1 MNIFISGSTSIL
13 ASTIIESYFSRE
25 ATLFILDDIPTDEHD
40 IATALTSVT
49 SGQAMDVVMILDGD
63 EIFNTPIT
71 KRHLKTAPAR
81 KIQQTTAICRYF
93 SDQSVKP
100 NTLLLASS
108 VSIYETVELSTSA
121 ENSRF
126 GNSFVANYFR
136 DLESATK
143 SAEVSGIRVL
153 HLRFGNILSRLSLPA
168 YPKLPFYQNH
178 ITTMWQDKK
187 CWTSWISREDA
198 ARAIYFLLENT
209 NITSPVNV
217 TSGRAVLKKDFLAIM
232 AERFNLKKTPP
243 LFIPILNALM
253 GAEGASLFTVN
264 ANSVPVKLM
273 GAGFSFEN
281 ISMPEYFNG
290 KEQSSAKG

>member
-13 ASTIIESYFSRE
+13 ATTIIESYFARE
-25 ATLFILDDIPTDEHD
+25 ATLFILDDLPTDEVD
-40 IATALTSVT
+40 IASALTSVT
-49 SGQAMDVVMILDGD
+49 SGQAMDVVMILDGE
-63 EIFNTPIT
+63 EIFNTQIT

-81 KIQQTTAICRYF
+81 KIQQTRAISRYF
-93 SDQSVKP
+93 SNKSAKP

-121 ENSRF
+121 ENSRI

-136 DLESATK
+136 DLESATRP
-143 SAEVSGIRVL
+143 AEVSGIRVL

-168 YPKLPFYQNH
+168 YPRLTFFHKYIP
-178 ITTMWQDKK
+178 TMWQDRK

-198 ARAIYFLLENT
+198 ARAIYFLLENKKV
-209 NITSPVNV
+209 TSPVNI
-217 TSGRAVLKKDFLAIM
+217 TSGRAALKREFLAIM

-243 LFIPILNALM
+243 LLTPILNALI
-253 GAEGASLFTVN
+253 GEEGASLFTVN

-290 KEQSSAKG
+290 KEQSSES

>member
-1 MNIFISGSTSIL
+1 MNIFISGSSSIL
-13 ASTIIESYFSRE
+13 ATTIIESYFSRQ
-25 ATLFILDDIPTDEHD
+25 ATLYILDDLPTDEND

-63 EIFNTPIT
+63 EVFNTQIT
-71 KRHLKTAPAR
+71 RRHLKSAPAR
-81 KIQQTTAICRYF
+81 KIQQTKAISRYF
-93 SDQSVKP
+93 SNQSAKP

-126 GNSFVANYFR
+126 GSSFVANYFR

-168 YPKLPFYQNH
+168 YPRLPLFNNY
-178 ITTMWQDKK
+178 ITTMWQDRK

-198 ARAIYFLLENT
+198 VRAIYFLLENK

-217 TSGRAVLKKDFLAIM
+217 TSGRAVLKREFLALM

-243 LFIPILNALM
+243 LLIPILNALM

-273 GAGFSFEN
+273 AAGFSFEN
-281 ISMPEYFNG
+281 ISMPEYLNS
-290 KEQSSAKG
+290 KEKSSAKG